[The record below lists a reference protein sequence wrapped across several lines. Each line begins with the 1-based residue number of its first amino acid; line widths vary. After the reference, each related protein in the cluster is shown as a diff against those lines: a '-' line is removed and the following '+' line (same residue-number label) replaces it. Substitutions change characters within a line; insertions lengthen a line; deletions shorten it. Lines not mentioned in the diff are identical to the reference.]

1 MLRAADCRSAV
12 KISKSRSTEETT
24 AERKS
29 QEQNTDRDQCHYYN
43 VTPTKT
49 PSPGETG
56 ELHITKQEKE
66 VALPVRD
73 LIRGEGWFHG
83 RYELLL
89 FILNFFES

>member
-1 MLRAADCRSAV
+1 M
-12 KISKSRSTEETT
+12 
-24 AERKS
+24 
-29 QEQNTDRDQCHYYN
+29 
-43 VTPTKT
+43 TPTKT

-73 LIRGEGWFHG
+73 LIQGEGWFHG

>member
-24 AERKS
+24 VERKS
-29 QEQNTDRDQCHYYN
+29 QEQNQDRDQCHYYN

-73 LIRGEGWFHG
+73 LIQGEGWFHG
-83 RYELLL
+83 R
-89 FILNFFES
+89 